1 VSADGV
7 VRVGVLGARGKVGSA
22 ICAALSPGPG
32 DLELVATVGRDD
44 PLDTFADAR
53 CDVVVDFSTASV
65 ARHAAAE
72 LAGSGINVVVGTSG
86 LDDADLAAIRAA
98 TERDGSGNVIVAANF
113 AVSAVLMMRF
123 AELAAPYFDTVEVI
137 EMHHDA
143 KVDAPSGTAVVTAQ
157 RIAAAS
163 GEWAADPTRHEVA
176 AGVRGGTVDGIAVHS
191 VRMRGAVA
199 HQQVIFG
206 ALGQML
212 TIRQDSTA
220 RDSYVPGVF
229 AACRRIAELPGLTL
243 GLDAVLGL

>member
-1 VSADGV
+1 VSADEV
-7 VRVGVLGARGKVGSA
+7 VRVGVLGAGGKVGST
-22 ICAALSPGPG
+22 ICAALSPGPA
-32 DLELVATVGRDD
+32 DLELVASVGRDD
-44 PLDTFADAR
+44 LLDTFTDAR

-65 ARHAAAE
+65 ARHAVVE
-72 LAGSGINVVVGTSG
+72 LAGRGMHVVVGTSG
-86 LDDADLAAIRAA
+86 LDEADLAAIRAA
-98 TERDGSGNVIVAANF
+98 SERDGSGNVIVAANF
-113 AVSAVLMMRF
+113 AVSAALMMRF
-123 AELAAPYFDTVEVI
+123 AELAAPFFDTVEVV

-176 AGVRGGTVDGIAVHS
+176 AGARGATVEGIAVHS

-206 ALGQML
+206 AVGQML
-212 TIRQDSTA
+212 TIRQDSTG

-229 AACRRIAELPGLTL
+229 TACRRIATLPGLTL